1 MKNYIDIDQQEYS
14 KNIYRIF
21 TIDRLVEIFEQKE
34 NALVKPGLWDDPF
47 ENFILNIP
55 IKHKTGQVSKSTLRK
70 RGYGQCWTLNIES
83 DAMWRIY
90 SPDKNGV
97 KIQTTIRKLF
107 QSLYSA
113 QTSYASIS
121 CFIGKVKYYSKEEIK
136 KLVSDRIEGRKQFD
150 GNIGQA
156 RSLLFKRN
164 AFRHEKEIR
173 LIYLDPHNQA
183 NSNIYLYSCDP
194 LSLIDRIT
202 FDPRMSPRLYNIYKK
217 HLKGIG
223 YRGTLVQSSLYRP
236 PMFT

>member
-1 MKNYIDIDQQEYS
+1 MKNYIDIVQQEQG
-14 KNIYRIF
+14 KKIYRVF
-21 TIDRLVEIFEQKE
+21 TIERLIEMFEQKK
-34 NALVKPGLWDDPF
+34 NALVKPELWDDPF

-55 IKHKTGQVSKSTLRK
+55 LRNKNGKVSKSSLRK

-113 QTSYASIS
+113 QTSYANMS
-121 CFIGKVKYYSKEEIK
+121 CFIGKVEYYPKKEIE
-136 KLVSDRIEGRKQFD
+136 KLVSDRIALRNKFSGS
-150 GNIGQA
+150 IGQA

-164 AFRHEKEIR
+164 AFKHENEVR

-183 NSNIYLYSCDP
+183 DSNVYLYPCDP
-194 LSLIDRIT
+194 LSMIDRIT
-202 FDPRMSPRLYNIYKK
+202 FDPRMSPRIYKIYK
-217 HLKGIG
+217 EHLKSIG
-223 YRGTLVQSSLYRP
+223 YQGTLVQSSLYRP
-236 PMFT
+236 PRFI

>member
-1 MKNYIDIDQQEYS
+1 MKNYIKIPRQDFS
-14 KNIYRIF
+14 NNIYRIF
-21 TIDRLVEIFEQKE
+21 TIDRLIEMFEQKE
-34 NALVKPGLWDDPF
+34 NALVKPELWDDPF

-55 IKHKTGQVSKSTLRK
+55 IKHKTGKVSKSTLRK

-97 KIQTTIRKLF
+97 KIQTKIRKLF
-107 QSLYSA
+107 QSLYST

-121 CFIGKVKYYSKEEIK
+121 CFIGKVKYYPKKEIEQLIN
-136 KLVSDRIEGRKQFD
+136 DRIAGRNQFN
-150 GNIGQA
+150 GSIGQA

-164 AFRHEKEIR
+164 AFKHEKEIR

-183 NSNIYLYSCDP
+183 NSNVYLYPCDP

-223 YRGTLVQSSLYRP
+223 YRGTLVQSGLYRP